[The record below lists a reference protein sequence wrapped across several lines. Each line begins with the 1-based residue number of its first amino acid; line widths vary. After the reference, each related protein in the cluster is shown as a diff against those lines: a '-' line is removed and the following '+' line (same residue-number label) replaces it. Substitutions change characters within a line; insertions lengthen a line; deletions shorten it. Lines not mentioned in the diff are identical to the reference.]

1 MEVHVFC
8 VLLLLVEVFLVSLDF
23 LLEVSGVVVDGVVL
37 ADDDVGGE
45 MLDFLGFGVLEVF
58 GDVLAFLYLVVM
70 IVPVDVGDVG
80 VVVVEASGSRLVDPL
95 HACLF

>member
-70 IVPVDVGDVG
+70 VVPVDVGNVG
-80 VVVVEASGSRLVDPL
+80 VVVVEASRSRLVDPL
-95 HACLF
+95 YACLF